1 MRRFLAFVGFILAL
15 ALLTINLPHIT
26 HASADEQV
34 NVYDEQKNLVK
45 SVVFVVGHD
54 QYFVNG
60 KTPGVK
66 MDAKPFIEQGRT
78 FVPVR
83 YLSNALGV
91 TDEHIGWE
99 EKTKLVTLK
108 QPGFPVVELVIGN
121 KTIKSDGKAAAMD
134 VAPQARQG
142 RTYLPARWVA
152 EALGYQVDWDPKLPN
167 VVLCYPKGADKP
179 DITGVLEYV
188 KVPVQPEQPVTPPV
202 EPKQPEQQPSG
213 EVIDLTGKG
222 ESIAKYPWAKYLTP
236 EYKINWL
243 TYEEFNSNVYQLGTM
258 KTYGMRVT
266 KDDVYF
272 TLENGCGAVWLYEGG
287 DVLRVRES
295 SGPTKA
301 KYEYGYSVVNDRSD
315 KYGNGIV
322 SWPTADIT
330 KISHIFLDRADTIL
344 AIENPLYQGGN
355 K

>member
-15 ALLTINLPHIT
+15 ALLTINLPYIT

-45 SVVFVVGHD
+45 SVVFVLGLD

-66 MDAKPFIEQGRT
+66 MDAKPFVEQGRT

-91 TDEHIGWE
+91 TDEHVGWE
-99 EKTKLVTLK
+99 SPRVTLDE
-108 QPGFPVVELVIGN
+108 PGFPVVELSVGS
-121 KTIKSDGKAAAMD
+121 KTIRSNGKSIAMD
-134 VAPQARQG
+134 VSSQVKWG
-142 RTYLPARWVA
+142 RTHLPARWVA
-152 EALGYQVDWDPKLPN
+152 EALGYQVEWLPEHN
-167 VVLCYPKGADKP
+167 IVLCWPKGTERP
-179 DITGVLEYV
+179 DISDVVAHIKGEV
-188 KVPVQPEQPVTPPV
+188 PVTPPV
-202 EPKQPEQQPSG
+202 QQPSG

-222 ESIAKYPWAKYLTP
+222 ESITKYPWAKYLTP

-243 TYEEFNSNVYQLGTM
+243 TYEEFNSNVYQLGEERYGAL

-272 TLENGCGAVWLYEGG
+272 TLEGGCGRVLLYEGG

-295 SGPTKA
+295 SGPTDD
-301 KYEYGYSVVNDRSD
+301 KYEYGYSVVNDRRD
-315 KYGNGIV
+315 KYSN
-322 SWPTADIT
+322 WPTADIT
-330 KISHIFLDRADTIL
+330 KVSHIFLDWADTIL
-344 AIENPLYQGGN
+344 AVENPLYQGGN